1 MKEVLGSLSA
11 NRGADDR
18 ARPADARTASADRF
32 KLGRTNLFLGLH
44 DGVYE
49 LQTGRNTDKKIRLGI
64 VRYLADLRRRRNNIP
79 DTFLHQAQERM
90 PRLRKECLCSS
101 L

>member
-11 NRGADDR
+11 NRGAGDR
-18 ARPADARTASADRF
+18 AGAADARTASASRF
-32 KLGRTNLFLGLH
+32 KLHGTNLFSGLH

-49 LQTGRNTDKKIRLGI
+49 LQTGRDTDKKIRLEI
-64 VRYLADLRRRRNNIP
+64 VRYLAIVRRRRDSLP
-79 DTFLHQAQERM
+79 DTFLLQAQERM
-90 PRLRKECLCSS
+90 PRLRKERLCSS